1 MMVRTIRWNG
11 RFTSQTRSLL
21 GSDSVANMTRKISYF
36 ETRRFKDGYVHSE
49 SEYVHTHSPLHF
61 IQPNGQEKTYEYT
74 NTRDKLIIDSGEK
87 VVNKSTKEF
96 VPLQG
101 NFHGSHAEPASVRM
115 GEVKADADGRL
126 IFVAGD
132 GLSYALGTKDKPPS
146 EQPPLKESF
155 DNDDWVASFHNTCT
169 YQVC

>member
-1 MMVRTIRWNG
+1 MEGSGREQEVCLGPIPRQICQGTIR
-11 RFTSQTRSLL
+11 TSKLE
-21 GSDSVANMTRKISYF
+21 GSRMGTFIPRANTCIPN
-36 ETRRFKDGYVHSE
+36 
-49 SEYVHTHSPLHF
+49 SPLRY

-101 NFHGSHAEPASVRM
+101 NFYGSHAEPTLVRM

-132 GLSYALGTKDKPPS
+132 GLSYALETKDKPPS
-146 EQPPLKESF
+146 EQPPLKEKF
-155 DNDDWVASFHNTCT
+155 DNDNWVASFHNTCI
-169 YQVC
+169 YPVC

>member
-1 MMVRTIRWNG
+1 MEWKVH
-11 RFTSQTRSLL
+11 
-21 GSDSVANMTRKISYF
+21 VANKKSAWV
-36 ETRRFKDGYVHSE
+36 RFRGKYTEEQFVLRNSKVQGWVRSFWE
-49 SEYVHTHSPLHF
+49 RIPTHPLTLTLH

-87 VVNKSTKEF
+87 TVNKSTKEF

-101 NFHGSHAEPASVRM
+101 NFYGSHAEPTLVRM

-132 GLSYALGTKDKPPS
+132 GLSYALETKDKPPS
-146 EQPPLKESF
+146 EQPPLKEKF
-155 DNDDWVASFHNTCT
+155 DNDNWVASFHNTCT
-169 YQVC
+169 YPVC